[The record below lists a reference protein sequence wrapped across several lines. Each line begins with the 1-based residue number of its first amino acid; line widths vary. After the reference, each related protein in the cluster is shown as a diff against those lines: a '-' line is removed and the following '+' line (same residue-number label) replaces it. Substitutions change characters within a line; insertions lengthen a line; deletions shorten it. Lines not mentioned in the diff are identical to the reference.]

1 MNDQPT
7 YDALSRASAYL
18 DGELA
23 ADEIAEAEADPAVM
37 AEVAHLRSLQ
47 ESIRDVAEP
56 TSSAREKAIA
66 TALAEFDRRRHP
78 APVVGSRPRPAYSRW
93 LAVAAAVA
101 GLAALGAVITS
112 ARGDDGDGDDAATE
126 MTSAA
131 GAPAATL
138 SASGADAGGAPTPP
152 PPASGQSEAVLAAE
166 TNDAPDATQYT
177 AEDAVAEESASRA
190 APATTTAAAAAFDPA
205 TPIADEVELGRVG
218 RQLLA
223 EFTAGALAPRSATP
237 CDQTIPDVVV
247 LSDALLMVG
256 GEARPVLVAGNPDT
270 QETFAFDP
278 ETCLVLATGR

>member
-23 ADEIAEAEADPAVM
+23 ADEIAEAEADAAVM
-37 AEVAHLRSLQ
+37 AKVAHLRSLQ
-47 ESIRDVAEP
+47 QSIRDVAQP
-56 TSSAREKAIA
+56 TSSARDKAIA

-78 APVVGSRPRPAYSRW
+78 APVVRSRPRPAYSRW

-112 ARGDDGDGDDAATE
+112 ARGDGGDGDDAATE

-131 GAPAATL
+131 APAATL
-138 SASGADAGGAPTPP
+138 SASDADAGGAPAAPLES
-152 PPASGQSEAVLAAE
+152 AQSEAALAVEAS
-166 TNDAPDATQYT
+166 DAPDATQYT
-177 AEDAVAEESASRA
+177 AQDAVAEESASRA
-190 APATTTAAAAAFDPA
+190 APATTTVAAAFDPA

-223 EFTAGALAPRSATP
+223 EFTAGALAPRSGTP

-256 GEARPVLVAGNPDT
+256 GDARPVLVAGNPDT
-270 QETFAFDP
+270 QETFAIDP